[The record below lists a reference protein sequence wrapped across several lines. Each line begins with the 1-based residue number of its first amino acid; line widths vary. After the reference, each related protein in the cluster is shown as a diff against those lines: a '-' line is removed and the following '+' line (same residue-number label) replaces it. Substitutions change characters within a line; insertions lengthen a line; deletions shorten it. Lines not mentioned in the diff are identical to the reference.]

1 MTGDDFLWGYLPFWI
16 LNYGLAVVIWTCFG
30 RFLLAWFVPAIQPTN
45 YIWRAFVALTEWAV
59 RATSWITPR
68 YVRPVFLPPIA
79 ALWLFYLRIALF
91 AAMASSGLTPTLTP
105 SAG

>member
-1 MTGDDFLWGYLPFWI
+1 MPRDFVLGHLPFWI
-16 LNYGLAVVIWTCFG
+16 VNYGLAVVIWTCLG

-59 RATSWITPR
+59 RATAWITPR

-79 ALWLFYLRIALF
+79 ALWLFYVRIGAF
-91 AAMASSGLTPTLTP
+91 VAMSEWGWVPRLEEHL
-105 SAG
+105 GG